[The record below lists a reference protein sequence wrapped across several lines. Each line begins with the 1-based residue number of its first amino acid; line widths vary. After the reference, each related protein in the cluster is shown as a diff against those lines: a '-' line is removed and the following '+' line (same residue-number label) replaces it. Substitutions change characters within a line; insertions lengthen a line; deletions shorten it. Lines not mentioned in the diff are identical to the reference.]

1 MKKSLPFVEKY
12 YKKYTSEYIGWVIDE
27 LCDIPLEFIVTWEEY
42 HDFEHILDKA
52 YQNYCA

>member
-27 LCDIPLEFIVTWEEY
+27 LCDIPLEFIVTWEDY